1 MPLLPYVRRELFLQA
16 IKNRDASALPD
27 PNNREELFL
36 KAIAE
41 ETALIPT
48 GVSVVLPAAVSEMLA
63 NLPEAH
69 THTELFYKEILDT
82 ILTTSTVTDTT
93 PFISRETAG
102 GLPVSG
108 TAELKKKLGNTVCVN
123 QLVDKAG
130 FPATKTASEI
140 TFTNNGDGSVT
151 ANGTATATVVF
162 EFVNYSATALII
174 GHKYYIQSGFT
185 TTGSGST
192 FELMLT
198 QVWAGTPNTNVNLYG
213 FSQIFECGNNT
224 NLHTLQFAVRNGAT
238 VNNLKC
244 TPILIDLTLWFGSND
259 RIPSDLLAH
268 PEYWGRYYAG
278 SLAYAAGYLD
288 SADGTVLKSI
298 GRNVWD
304 EEWESGL
311 INQTTGQ
318 NAPNADYIRSKNYI
332 PIIPGQQYY
341 KYVSGFSGTNR
352 ILYYDEN
359 KTYMLGSVQVL
370 NTGTMNPPAG
380 AAFARF
386 YAQGNTYASGITI
399 SLYYSGESGY
409 DQYYPYSV
417 LASVDTG
424 SEVLRSAG
432 AVADE
437 KIPDGTITRKVGVV
451 DLGTLDWNKYDTA
464 QGPLFRCYAIS
475 GANIPSDSVDY
486 CQCALY
492 ANARYADRVNK
503 SLSLAYANQIDIID
517 SSYAD
522 AATFKT
528 AMSGVMMNYQL
539 ATPTTEQGTAFDP
552 VYDVEY
558 GGTESWTNLKG
569 IPQGHETE
577 YTEYTT

>member
-1 MPLLPYVRRELFLQA
+1 M
-16 IKNRDASALPD
+16 
-27 PNNREELFL
+27 
-36 KAIAE
+36 
-41 ETALIPT
+41 
-48 GVSVVLPAAVSEMLA
+48 
-63 NLPEAH
+63 
-69 THTELFYKEILDT
+69 
-82 ILTTSTVTDTT
+82 
-93 PFISRETAG
+93 
-102 GLPVSG
+102 
-108 TAELKKKLGNTVCVN
+108 
-123 QLVDKAG
+123 
-130 FPATKTASEI
+130 
-140 TFTNNGDGSVT
+140 
-151 ANGTATATVVF
+151 
-162 EFVNYSATALII
+162 
-174 GHKYYIQSGFT
+174 
-185 TTGSGST
+185 
-192 FELMLT
+192 
-198 QVWAGTPNTNVNLYG
+198 
-213 FSQIFECGNNT
+213 
-224 NLHTLQFAVRNGAT
+224 
-238 VNNLKC
+238 
-244 TPILIDLTLWFGSND
+244 
-259 RIPSDLLAH
+259 
-268 PEYWGRYYAG
+268 
-278 SLAYAAGYLD
+278 
-288 SADGTVLKSI
+288 LKSI

>member
-82 ILTTSTVTDTT
+82 ILTASTVTDTT

-108 TAELKKKLGNTVCVN
+108 TAELKKKLGNTVGVN
-123 QLVDKAG
+123 QLFNETFSPGTYTYDIASAYFTMTAG
-130 FPATKTASEI
+130 RTYLFFTDENELSLRVRNYDEGIIGTTAKYVIYACTITSNGYTIQGNGTSTKTAHLRRIDLSI
-140 TFTNNGDGSVT
+140 W
-151 ANGTATATVVF
+151 
-162 EFVNYSATALII
+162 Y
-174 GHKYYIQSGFT
+174 
-185 TTGSGST
+185 GST
-192 FELMLT
+192 
-198 QVWAGTPNTNVNLYG
+198 
-213 FSQIFECGNNT
+213 
-224 NLHTLQFAVRNGAT
+224 
-238 VNNLKC
+238 
-244 TPILIDLTLWFGSND
+244 D
-259 RIPSDLLAH
+259 RIPSDLLSH
-268 PEYWGRYYAG
+268 PENWGRYFAG
-278 SLAYAAGYLD
+278 SLDYAAGYLD

-304 EEWESGL
+304 EEFLNGYFDT
-311 INQTTGQ
+311 TTGAFVTVST
-318 NAPNADYIRSKNYI
+318 NTNIAPKNYI
-332 PIIPGQQYY
+332 PVIPNTEYAIKQPTTNNPQIYCYRNDYSFIYRLTGIATG
-341 KYVSGFSGTNR
+341 VGTFTVPSDCAF
-352 ILYYDEN
+352 I
-359 KTYMLGSVQVL
+359 KFCVFTYG
-370 NTGTMNPPAG
+370 AG
-380 AAFARF
+380 V
-386 YAQGNTYASGITI
+386 YNHDITI
-399 SLYYSGESGY
+399 SLYYPGESGY

-417 LASVDTG
+417 LAEVDTG

-432 AVADE
+432 SVADE
-437 KIPDGTITRKVGVV
+437 KTPDGTITRRVGVYTFTGSESWTYNSGSAFWYYV
-451 DLGTLDWNKYDTA
+451 TNITSAYYWKGSGQRHLSNGVAVSLVNDKQIRVYLEYNPNITSSSDLNAIFPNGTTMTYE
-464 QGPLFRCYAIS
+464 
-475 GANIPSDSVDY
+475 
-486 CQCALY
+486 
-492 ANARYADRVNK
+492 
-503 SLSLAYANQIDIID
+503 
-517 SSYAD
+517 
-522 AATFKT
+522 
-528 AMSGVMMNYQL
+528 L

>member
-82 ILTTSTVTDTT
+82 ILTASTVTDTT

-102 GLPVSG
+102 GLHVSG
-108 TAELKKKLGNTVCVN
+108 TAELKKKLGNTVGVN
-123 QLVDKAG
+123 QLFNETFSPGTYTYDIASAYFTMTAG
-130 FPATKTASEI
+130 RTYLFFTDENELSLRVRNYDEGIIGTTAKYVIYACTITSNGYTIQGNGTSTKTAHLRRIDLSI
-140 TFTNNGDGSVT
+140 W
-151 ANGTATATVVF
+151 
-162 EFVNYSATALII
+162 Y
-174 GHKYYIQSGFT
+174 
-185 TTGSGST
+185 GST
-192 FELMLT
+192 
-198 QVWAGTPNTNVNLYG
+198 
-213 FSQIFECGNNT
+213 
-224 NLHTLQFAVRNGAT
+224 
-238 VNNLKC
+238 
-244 TPILIDLTLWFGSND
+244 D
-259 RIPSDLLAH
+259 RIPSDLLSH
-268 PEYWGRYYAG
+268 PENWGRYYAG

-432 AVADE
+432 SVADE
-437 KIPDGTITRKVGVV
+437 KTPDGTITRRVGVYTFTGSESWTYNSGSAFWYYV
-451 DLGTLDWNKYDTA
+451 TNITSAYYWKGSGQRHLSNGVAVSLVNDKQIRVYLEYNPNITSSSDLNAIFPNGTTMTYE
-464 QGPLFRCYAIS
+464 
-475 GANIPSDSVDY
+475 
-486 CQCALY
+486 
-492 ANARYADRVNK
+492 
-503 SLSLAYANQIDIID
+503 
-517 SSYAD
+517 
-522 AATFKT
+522 
-528 AMSGVMMNYQL
+528 L

>member
-82 ILTTSTVTDTT
+82 ILTASTVTDTT

-108 TAELKKKLGNTVCVN
+108 TAELKKKLGNTVALN
-123 QLVDKAG
+123 QLVNPG
-130 FPATKTASEI
+130 TYTS
-140 TFTNNGDGSVT
+140 NGVT
-151 ANGTATATVVF
+151 ATFDTTSKTWKFSGTATNTYF
-162 EFVNYSATALII
+162 QFGGQLGEKDRYSLAFWRVI
-174 GHKYYIQSGFT
+174 KN
-185 TTGSGST
+185 
-192 FELMLT
+192 
-198 QVWAGTPNTNVNLYG
+198 P
-213 FSQIFECGNNT
+213 
-224 NLHTLQFAVRNGAT
+224 
-238 VNNLKC
+238 NNLTIASFRQLNNIDGASKLTVGSYC
-244 TPILIDLTLWFGSND
+244 RYKSTAKGYFGCDGLTVGNVLDGTEAEIYCIDLTLWFGSND
-259 RIPSDLLAH
+259 RIPSDLLSH
-268 PEYWGRYYAG
+268 PENWGRYYAG

-311 INQTTGQ
+311 INQITGQ

-437 KIPDGTITRKVGVV
+437 KTPDGTITRRVGVV
-451 DLGTLDWNKYDTA
+451 DLGTVNWVYDAGDTRFYFSGLDYKRPESNAEGNAICSYFVNVKLSNLIDKSICLHSNGYV
-464 QGPLFRCYAIS
+464 YA
-475 GANIPSDSVDY
+475 
-486 CQCALY
+486 
-492 ANARYADRVNK
+492 K
-503 SLSLAYANQIDIID
+503 D
-517 SSYAD
+517 SSYTSG
-522 AATFKT
+522 AALKT
-528 AMSGVMMNYQL
+528 AMSGVYLYYEL